1 MTDMHISDFITV
13 DRIACS
19 PQASSKKR
27 GLELLS
33 ELLVKGDP
41 ALAETEVFDC
51 LLARERLGSTSIGHG
66 VAIPHG
72 RLANLEHTIAAFI
85 RLEPGVDF
93 DAMDGEAVD
102 LLFAVAVPAE
112 SSEEH
117 LQLLAA
123 LANLFADA
131 SLRERLRAA
140 PTAEE
145 LHRLLTQAEVGSQR
159 KAGVP
164 HG

>member
-85 RLEPGVDF
+85 RLEPGV
-93 DAMDGEAVD
+93 G
-102 LLFAVAVPAE
+102 
-112 SSEEH
+112 
-117 LQLLAA
+117 
-123 LANLFADA
+123 
-131 SLRERLRAA
+131 LRAA

-145 LHRLLTQAEVGSQR
+145 LHRLLTQAAVGSQR